1 MNSVPAAVTVVVPT
15 RDRRALL
22 EHSLGTVLDQTG
34 VDLAVL
40 VVDDGSNDDT
50 AEWAARVDD
59 SRVSVVSHATPLGV
73 AAARNTGIERAATPW
88 IAFLDDDDLWAP
100 TKLAEQLAA
109 LEASPAARWACVGQV
124 TLDEQLRLVESA
136 APPGGA
142 GGVLEPLLMLNA
154 VPGGGSGVLAATDL
168 VRELGG
174 FDPRLSLL
182 ADWDLWIRLA
192 AQAPAAIVDRPLLGY
207 VRHSANMS
215 WDVSRIGHEFAILDV
230 KHAELRADLGVR
242 RDSELWSSWIAEAER
257 RSGNRWRAIGADL
270 RRARRAR
277 TPRPLLRAAVT
288 AVSPRA
294 WIELHNRRTA
304 RGIDPGWRAEAERW
318 LAPIRARSPAH
329 V

>member
-1 MNSVPAAVTVVVPT
+1 MPAAVTVVLPT
-15 RDRRALL
+15 RDRRSLL
-22 EHSLGTVLDQTG
+22 ERSLGSALDQTG
-34 VDLAVL
+34 VELDVL
-40 VVDDGSNDDT
+40 VVDDGSTDDT
-50 AEWAARVDD
+50 PAWVASVDD
-59 SRVSVVSHATPLGV
+59 PRVTLVTHLESRGV
-73 AAARNTGIERAATPW
+73 AAARNTGIERARTPW
-88 IAFLDDDDLWAP
+88 IAFLDDDDVWAP
-100 TKLAEQLAA
+100 AKLEEQLAA
-109 LEASPAARWACVGQV
+109 LHASPGARWACVGQV
-124 TLDEQLRLVESA
+124 TLDGQLRIIASA
-136 APPGGA
+136 APPDDA
-142 GGVLEPLLMLNA
+142 DRVLERLLTLNA
-154 VPGGGSGVLAATDL
+154 VPGGGSGVLAATEL

-174 FDPRLSLL
+174 FDTRLSLL